1 MIFVLWTEYIVYCL
15 PFVRPVSLNRIK
27 EMRKVVNNIES
38 TQNVGSKVI
47 VRQSFCKVVAM
58 AEHFSFY
65 VAVWES

>member
-38 TQNVGSKVI
+38 T
-47 VRQSFCKVVAM
+47 
-58 AEHFSFY
+58 
-65 VAVWES
+65 